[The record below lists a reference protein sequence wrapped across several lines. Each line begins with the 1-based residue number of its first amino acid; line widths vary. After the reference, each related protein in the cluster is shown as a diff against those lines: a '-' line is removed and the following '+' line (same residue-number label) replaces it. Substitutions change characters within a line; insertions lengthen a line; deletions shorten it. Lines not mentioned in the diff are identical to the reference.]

1 MNIEAWKYFWKI
13 NMKLVLYLL
22 YLVLAIKL
30 STKFF
35 DDSLN
40 TNIKSQCDHFTETGK
55 CIFLHVLFLLL
66 TAIQNE

>member
-13 NMKLVLYLL
+13 NMKLVLYLPWIEET
-22 YLVLAIKL
+22 LAIKL

-40 TNIKSQCDHFTETGK
+40 TNIKSQCDHFMETGK
-55 CIFLHVLFLLL
+55 CISLHVLFLLL
-66 TAIQNE
+66 TAI